1 MVPLS
6 NPNNYSVENN
16 YIFKL
21 VLTFTSDISN
31 PPPLTKLIS
40 VDGLRLENKIS
51 GPMIHNKITV
61 TKVQPIPHFANAPIF
76 NPIFLSKYVLDY
88 IFEKN
93 NNPCM
98 SSNLN
103 HYQISNAVSKNVQ
116 SIKTFNS
123 NKNGM
128 A

>member
-31 PPPLTKLIS
+31 PPPFTKLIS

-103 HYQISNAVSKNVQ
+103 HYHISNAVSKNVQ
-116 SIKTFNS
+116 SINTFNS

>member
-31 PPPLTKLIS
+31 PPPFTKLIS

-98 SSNLN
+98 SSSLN
-103 HYQISNAVSKNVQ
+103 HYHISNAVSKNVQ
-116 SIKTFNS
+116 SINTFNS